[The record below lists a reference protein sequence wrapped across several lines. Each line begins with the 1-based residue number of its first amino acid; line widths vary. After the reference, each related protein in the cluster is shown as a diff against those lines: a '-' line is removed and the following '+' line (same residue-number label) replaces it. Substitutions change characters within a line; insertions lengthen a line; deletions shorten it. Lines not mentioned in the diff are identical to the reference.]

1 VTTGRDAPKP
11 FGYKVR
17 AVVTAVD
24 AVPVRGATL
33 PTPALARGRVDVVAF
48 GATAAVVAAVILSL
62 LPRLADHH
70 RDFGDGRIVPVVS
83 KCVAPNLLIA

>member
-1 VTTGRDAPKP
+1 
-11 FGYKVR
+11 
-17 AVVTAVD
+17 
-24 AVPVRGATL
+24 
-33 PTPALARGRVDVVAF
+33 VAF